1 VIVQHQHAPLRGGS
15 PAKKEMEGL
24 LAESKIGKLSSS
36 KLVSTSISIPE
47 LEDGPSDA
55 GDHGDDSPAKKEME
69 GLLAESKIG
78 KLSSSKLVSTSIS
91 IPGAI
96 SLKDRDGATVLH
108 WASLHGNTELVN
120 TCITLGS
127 DVR

>member
-1 VIVQHQHAPLRGGS
+1 
-15 PAKKEMEGL
+15 MEGL

-55 GDHGDDSPAKKEME
+55 GDHGDDSPAME